1 MPTLFDDADR
11 AALTARLQSLQPG
24 ATRQWGKMNAA
35 QMLCHCA
42 HALEVATGDRVLKQA
57 LIGKLLSPFV
67 RKSIL
72 GDKPFSKS
80 SPTDPTFVVS
90 DERDFAAE
98 KTRLL
103 GLMERFAQRG
113 VEAAGTAMH
122 SFFGKLSGDEWG
134 RLMYKHVDH
143 HLRQFSS

>member
-11 AALTARLQSLQPG
+11 AALVARVQSLQPG
-24 ATRQWGKMNAA
+24 AARQWGKMNAA

-57 LIGKLLSPFV
+57 LIGKILSPFV
-67 RKSIL
+67 RSSVL
-72 GDKPFSKS
+72 GDKPFGKS

-103 GLMERFAQRG
+103 ALMDRFA
-113 VEAAGTAMH
+113 
-122 SFFGKLSGDEWG
+122 
-134 RLMYKHVDH
+134 
-143 HLRQFSS
+143 